1 MAKGNNQNVSETLAV
16 FLSAMDRAKHDYE
29 WNESEMKRMD
39 ALTQDYLHSM
49 ELQDMGYKER
59 AKIATK
65 LAECRKQRRKHKDMV
80 TILEPLML
88 VLNDEKGKQ
97 TIKMLKEALGKT
109 RKIEA
114 NMECR
119 RYYPRFKAEGGET

>member
-1 MAKGNNQNVSETLAV
+1 MGKKKDNQRVSETLAV

-29 WNESEMKRMD
+29 WNTTEMKRMD
-39 ALTQDYLHSM
+39 DLTQDYLHAM
-49 ELQDMGYKER
+49 ELEDMGYKER
-59 AKIATK
+59 ARVATK

-97 TIKMLKEALGKT
+97 TVKMLRETLGKI
-109 RKIEA
+109 RKIES
-114 NMECR
+114 NMESR
-119 RYYPRFKAEGGET
+119 RYYPRFKEDG